1 MTSVDGSVPRNMTMT
16 ASEGIAQEG
25 LVFKITTN
33 AMTIAVAKGDAA
45 VAVADQAMMDDTQT
59 AVTATSGEKEG
70 FFLLG
75 SGAVVRIASITGITY
90 AIGDKV
96 YLDDSQ
102 DGMINKTAATSTPV
116 GHYVGDGETTT
127 ANGDLVDVILDVM
140 IDAATE

>member
-16 ASEGIAQEG
+16 ADEGIAQEG

-33 AMTIAVAKGDAA
+33 AMTIVTAKGDAS

-59 AVTATSGEKEG
+59 AVTARSGEKEG

-75 SGAVVRIASITGITY
+75 SGAIVRVASATAITY
-90 AIGDKV
+90 ATGAKV
-96 YLDDSQ
+96 YLDDAQ
-102 DGMINKTAATSTPV
+102 DGMINVTAATSTPI